1 MVSAITLSGPDNAAF
16 AVSGIT
22 LPANIPPGSST
33 TFTVT
38 INAASAGLKAATI
51 TIESDDD
58 CTVVAPN

>member
-1 MVSAITLSGPDNAAF
+1 
-16 AVSGIT
+16 
-22 LPANIPPGSST
+22 
-33 TFTVT
+33 VT